1 MGETIMPRKKV
12 ERTPEEWRQYYND
25 KTKRYYDKNK
35 EKINERK
42 RELYNER
49 VGNQKK
55 DKKEDIPTKDHSY
68 PKEKTNC

>member
-25 KTKRYYDKNK
+25 KSQRYYDKNR
-35 EKINERK
+35 EKVNKRK

-49 VGNQKK
+49 VGNKK
-55 DKKEDIPTKDHSY
+55 DDE
-68 PKEKTNC
+68 

>member
-49 VGNQKK
+49 VGNQK
-55 DKKEDIPTKDHSY
+55 DDE
-68 PKEKTNC
+68 